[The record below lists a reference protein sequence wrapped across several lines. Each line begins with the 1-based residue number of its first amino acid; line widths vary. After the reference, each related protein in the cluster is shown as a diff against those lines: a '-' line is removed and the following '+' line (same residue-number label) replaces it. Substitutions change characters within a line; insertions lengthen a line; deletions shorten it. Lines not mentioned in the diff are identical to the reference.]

1 MSTIPEAIVRL
12 LALRERPHQVV
23 CPDIVAQFNGGCFHA
38 DEAERA
44 VRADLRDTKREELEE
59 QKWQN

>member
-1 MSTIPEAIVRL
+1 MSPIPEAIVRL

-44 VRADLRDTKREELEE
+44 VRADLRDTNIEEKRQEH
-59 QKWQN
+59 WQN

>member
-12 LALRERPHQVV
+12 LALREREHYAD
-23 CPDIVAQFNGGCFHA
+23 PDLTARWYGGVWHGQS
-38 DEAERA
+38 DAERA

-59 QKWQN
+59 QKWKN